1 MVNIIIN
8 LITNFSS
15 SRVGKWIVLSSWI
28 LIAGL
33 IIPFAPQLTESV
45 NQTDFLP
52 ESAES
57 TKAARL
63 VEERYSTGSIEAPSI
78 IVAQTKN
85 KAKFTS
91 SEIQKLSELE
101 NKIKSDSS
109 LNLKNI
115 VSVFSLPQARSE
127 FVSPSENTMTMIVN
141 LNIPPFADE
150 YPGELKKLRKLISD
164 ELDKENNLEVL
175 VGGPGGL
182 LADLI
187 EVFSSIDGLLL
198 IVTVV
203 LVLVLLL
210 LIYKSPVTALLPLIS
225 VGLVFQVAQGVIA
238 WIDQGT
244 GDFLR
249 INGQST
255 GIMTVVLFGS
265 GTDYCLFISSRFREE
280 LTKTKDKHEAMKK
293 TMKGVGGAVASA
305 ALTIIIASS
314 ILLLCILKSY
324 QSLGPVIGIAV
335 LLMLIAA
342 LTLVPSLMCIM
353 GKFTFFPVDYS
364 WRSKLIASILFPFY
378 AVIGLFEL
386 AYYFV
391 IGKNKKSTKP
401 SETIYSRVAKWV
413 ITKPVTTLLITSSIL
428 ILMFTGLIGAKP
440 TYDQLASLPN
450 NADSVKSFEL
460 LRSGFNPGELAPVEI
475 YVDFESENAAIENS
489 NLKKI
494 DTLSKIL
501 INAPGVN
508 RISSQT
514 RPFGINSPIGGADQI
529 GQYLK
534 SQDPQ
539 HLPIL
544 AKVANYS
551 SPDNSISKLELVL
564 NENPYNEKGM
574 DLIPQIRNYI
584 STKANETGIDL
595 SKLYVG
601 GETAVQY
608 DTREAVN
615 RDQLVV
621 LPIILLAI
629 GLVLLVLLR
638 SVVAPIYLCAT
649 IIFTYFSTIGIS
661 LLAFNYIFD
670 QPAYTAGLPFFLFVF
685 LNALGV
691 DYNIYLMSR
700 IREEAKRHEL
710 SEATRIAVSQTGGVI
725 TSAGIIL
732 AGTFSALMV
741 LPLTDLF
748 QLGFAVAIGVIIDTF
763 ITRTL
768 LVPAIVK
775 LLGQKNWWPN
785 KIIPSKAK

>member
-1 MVNIIIN
+1 M
-8 LITNFSS
+8 
-15 SRVGKWIVLSSWI
+15 I
-28 LIAGL
+28 L
-33 IIPFAPQLTESV
+33 PFAPQLNESV
-45 NQTDFLP
+45 SQTDFLP

-57 TKAARL
+57 TKAAKL

-85 KAKFTS
+85 KAKFS
-91 SEIQKLSELE
+91 DIEIKILSDIESEIRAT
-101 NKIKSDSS
+101 KIVDI
-109 LNLKNI
+109 KNI
-115 VSVFSLPQARSE
+115 VSVFSLPQARNE

-141 LNIPPFADE
+141 LNTAPFDDE
-150 YPGELKKLRKLISD
+150 YPGEIKKLRSIVNNKVS
-164 ELDKENNLEVL
+164 ENNNLIVL

-187 EVFSSIDGLLL
+187 QVFQSIDGLLL
-198 IVTVV
+198 LVTVV

-210 LIYKSPVTALLPLIS
+210 IIYKSPITALLPLIV
-225 VGLVFQVAQGVIA
+225 VGLVFQISQGVLA

-244 GDFLR
+244 GEFLK

-280 LTKTKDKHEAMKK
+280 LAKTKDKHEAMKK
-293 TMKGVGGAVASA
+293 TMQGVGGAVASA
-305 ALTIIIASS
+305 GLTIIVASS
-314 ILLLCILKSY
+314 ILLLSILKSY

-342 LTLVPSLMCIM
+342 LTLVPALMCIM
-353 GKFTFFPVDYS
+353 GKFSFFPVDYS
-364 WRSKLIASILFPFY
+364 WRSKLIASIVFPFY
-378 AVIGLFEL
+378 SIIAVFQL
-386 AYYFV
+386 AYFYIFIKNKNNKTKTTNDSLYSNIARLV
-391 IGKNKKSTKP
+391 IGKP
-401 SETIYSRVAKWV
+401 I
-413 ITKPVTTLLITSSIL
+413 TTLIITCSIL
-428 ILMFTGLIGAKP
+428 LLMFTGLIGAKP

-475 YVDFESENAAIENS
+475 YVDFGSANS
-489 NLKKI
+489 AYDSNNLNKI
-494 DTLSKIL
+494 DSLTNILS
-501 INAPGVN
+501 NAPGVN
-508 RISSQT
+508 RVSSQT
-514 RPFGINSPIGGADQI
+514 RPFGMNSPIGGIEQI
-529 GQYLK
+529 QSYIS
-534 SQDPQ
+534 SQDPSSF
-539 HLPIL
+539 PIK
-544 AKVANYS
+544 AKINNYS
-551 SPDNSISKLELVL
+551 SPDKSVSKIELIL

-574 DLIPQIRNYI
+574 DLIPQIRDFIKKEAPI
-584 STKANETGIDL
+584 SEIDL
-595 SKLYVG
+595 TKLYVG

-615 RDQLVV
+615 RDQMVV
-621 LPIILLAI
+621 LPIILIAI
-629 GLVLLVLLR
+629 GLILLVLLR
-638 SVVAPIYLCAT
+638 SVIAPIYLCAT
-649 IIFTYFSTIGIS
+649 IMFTYFATMGIS
-661 LLAFNYIFD
+661 LLAFKYIFD

-700 IREEAKRHEL
+700 IREEAKIREL
-710 SEATRIAVSQTGGVI
+710 GEATQIAVAKTGGVI

-748 QLGFAVAIGVIIDTF
+748 QLGFAVAVGIIIDTF

-768 LVPAIVK
+768 LVPALVK
-775 LLGQKNWWPN
+775 TLGQLNWWPN
-785 KIIPSKAK
+785 KIIPNKTK